1 MCHSGGDIDNEGG
14 CACMRAGDVGN
25 LCTFYLIYCES
36 KIALKNKLFKKKKSL
51 EENDRSVP
59 GSLFT
64 IL

>member
-51 EENDRSVP
+51 EENDRSVL